1 MAIGKRPTF
10 KTANGQLNFMKAI
23 FERDNV
29 NFRSRE
35 SLKNKERRTFPKD
48 LGPEKLWMRRQ
59 LRHELEQ
66 QYYTELF
73 TGVLIP
79 GEAEVFL
86 KKTLSSKVPFDKA
99 SELVKIRAQ
108 NKFGSIKPT
117 ALEKARTQL
126 VSAMEKLI
134 KRNNSIVQAQR
145 ELASKINEYPKDNS
159 PRSIAFYNAIDAYAQ
174 ISSAGQNAEI
184 LLIRLKKS
192 KF

>member
-1 MAIGKRPTF
+1 MVIGKRPTF

-29 NFRSRE
+29 NFRSVEGIQRG
-35 SLKNKERRTFPKD
+35 ERRTLPKD
-48 LGPEKLWMRRQ
+48 LGPQKMWMRRQ

-73 TGVLIP
+73 TGILIP

-86 KKTLSSKVPFDKA
+86 KKILSSKVSFDKA